1 LELIIIPKIK
11 NTDSGFIT
19 VKSEDMVTNK
29 KKDALGKGI
38 RALLSNLDDDTEVL
52 KISATDEDS
61 IINTVPKIKLD
72 LIEVNPFQPRADFN
86 QQALEELAS
95 SIKVH
100 GVIQPITVRKIT
112 DKKYQLISGERRLRA
127 SKMAGL
133 TEIPAYVRT
142 ANDQEVVEMALIENI
157 QREDLN
163 SMEVAL
169 TYQRLIDECQ
179 LTHEN
184 LGERLGKD
192 RSTVTNYLRL
202 LKLPPEIQKSAA
214 RQGIIHGT
222 RQSHHFPAG
231 SGQAVICFERNQ
243 QQGAVCSKNRR
254 IGTFAIHQI
263 HCKERQQERRAAAG
277 LLQKCTQHKL
287 MDIFETKVKI
297 KKTAADK
304 GEIII
309 PFYSVADL
317 NRLLDIIEKE

>member
-1 LELIIIPKIK
+1 MALL
-11 NTDSGFIT
+11 
-19 VKSEDMVTNK
+19 K

-38 RALLSNLDDDTEVL
+38 RALLSDIDDNTDIL

-61 IINTVPKIKLD
+61 IINTVPKIKLEQ
-72 LIEVNPFQPRADFN
+72 IEVNPFQPRADFN

-95 SIKVH
+95 SIRIH
-100 GVIQPITVRKIT
+100 GVIQPITVRKISE
-112 DKKYQLISGERRLRA
+112 KKYQLISGERRLRA
-127 SKMAGL
+127 SKMAGM
-133 TEIPAYVRT
+133 TDVPAYVRM

-169 TYQRLIDECQ
+169 TYQRLIDECS

-202 LKLPPEIQKSAA
+202 LKLPPEIQKALRDKVLSMGHA
-214 RQGIIHGT
+214 RAIISVPEVDKQLYVLKEVNSKGLSVRKT
-222 RQSHHFPAG
+222 EELVRLLSSNSGNKKQEKKEVALPA
-231 SGQAVICFERNQ
+231 SYKSVQ
-243 QQGAVCSKNRR
+243 
-254 IGTFAIHQI
+254 T
-263 HCKERQQERRAAAG
+263 
-277 LLQKCTQHKL
+277 KL
-287 MDIFETKVKI
+287 MDLFETKVKI

-309 PFYSVADL
+309 PFYSVSDL
-317 NRLLDIIEKE
+317 NRLLDIIEKD

>member
-1 LELIIIPKIK
+1 MALL
-11 NTDSGFIT
+11 
-19 VKSEDMVTNK
+19 K

-38 RALLSNLDDDTEVL
+38 RALLSDIDDNTDIL

-61 IINTVPKIKLD
+61 IINTVPKIKLEQ
-72 LIEVNPFQPRADFN
+72 IEVNPFQPRADFN

-95 SIKVH
+95 SIRIH
-100 GVIQPITVRKIT
+100 GVIQPITVRKISE
-112 DKKYQLISGERRLRA
+112 KKYQLISGERRLRA
-127 SKMAGL
+127 SKMAGMADS
-133 TEIPAYVRT
+133 PAYVRM

-169 TYQRLIDECQ
+169 TYQRLIDECS

-202 LKLPPEIQKSAA
+202 LKLPPEIQKALRDKVLSMGHA
-214 RQGIIHGT
+214 RAIISVPEVDKQLYVLKEVNSKGLSVRKT
-222 RQSHHFPAG
+222 EELVRLLSSNSGNKKQEKKEVALPA
-231 SGQAVICFERNQ
+231 SYKSVQ
-243 QQGAVCSKNRR
+243 
-254 IGTFAIHQI
+254 T
-263 HCKERQQERRAAAG
+263 
-277 LLQKCTQHKL
+277 KL
-287 MDIFETKVKI
+287 MDLFETKVKI

-309 PFYSVADL
+309 PFYSVSDL
-317 NRLLDIIEKE
+317 NRLLDIIEKD

>member
-1 LELIIIPKIK
+1 M
-11 NTDSGFIT
+11 S
-19 VKSEDMVTNK
+19 K

-38 RALLSNLDDDTEVL
+38 RALLSDIDEETEVL
-52 KISATDEDS
+52 KISASDEDS

-86 QQALEELAS
+86 PQALEELSS

-100 GVIQPITVRKIT
+100 GVIQPITVRKIS

-163 SMEVAL
+163 AIEVAL
-169 TYQRLIDECQ
+169 TYQRLIDECE

-202 LKLPPEIQKSAA
+202 LKLPPEIQKALRDKVLSMGHA
-214 RQGIIHGT
+214 RAIISIPEVDKQLYVLKEINSKQLSVRKT
-222 RQSHHFPAG
+222 EELVRLLS
-231 SGQAVICFERNQ
+231 SGQPKKPE
-243 QQGAVCSKNRR
+243 K
-254 IGTFAIHQI
+254 
-263 HCKERQQERRAAAG
+263 KEEPLPVAYKSVQ
-277 LLQKCTQHKL
+277 TKL

-297 KKTAADK
+297 KKTAGDK
-304 GEIII
+304 GEIVI

>member
-1 LELIIIPKIK
+1 MALL
-11 NTDSGFIT
+11 
-19 VKSEDMVTNK
+19 NK

-38 RALLSNLDDDTEVL
+38 RALLSNIDEDTEVL

-61 IINTVPKIKLD
+61 IINTVPKIKLE

-86 QQALEELAS
+86 QQALEELAA
-95 SIKVH
+95 SIKIH

-112 DKKYQLISGERRLRA
+112 DRKYQLISGERRLRA

-133 TEIPAYVRT
+133 TEVPAYVRT

-169 TYQRLIDECQ
+169 TYQRLIDECD

-184 LGERLGKD
+184 LGDRLGKD

-202 LKLPPEIQKSAA
+202 LKLPPEIQKALRDKVLSMGHARAIISVPEVDKQLYVLKEINTKGLSVRKTEELVRLLSSNSSAKK
-214 RQGIIHGT
+214 QDKKEV
-222 RQSHHFPAG
+222 SLPA
-231 SGQAVICFERNQ
+231 SYKNVQA
-243 QQGAVCSKNRR
+243 
-254 IGTFAIHQI
+254 
-263 HCKERQQERRAAAG
+263 
-277 LLQKCTQHKL
+277 KL
-287 MDIFETKVKI
+287 MDIFETKIKI
-297 KKTAADK
+297 KKTATDK

-309 PFYSVADL
+309 PFYSVSDL
-317 NRLLDIIEKE
+317 NRLLDIIEKD

>member
-1 LELIIIPKIK
+1 MALL
-11 NTDSGFIT
+11 
-19 VKSEDMVTNK
+19 K

-38 RALLSNLDDDTEVL
+38 RALLSDIDDDTEIL

-61 IINTVPKIKLD
+61 IINTVPKIKLE

-86 QQALEELAS
+86 PQALAELSS
-95 SIKVH
+95 SIKIH

-112 DKKYQLISGERRLRA
+112 DRKYQLISGERRLRA

-169 TYQRLIDECQ
+169 TYQRLIDECS

-184 LGERLGKD
+184 LGDRLGKD

-202 LKLPPEIQKSAA
+202 LKLPPEIQKALRDKILSMGHA
-214 RQGIIHGT
+214 RAIIAIPEVDK
-222 RQSHHFPAG
+222 QLY
-231 SGQAVICFERNQ
+231 VLKEIN
-243 QQGAVCSKNRR
+243 SKGLSVRKTEELVR
-254 IGTFAIHQI
+254 LLSSSQTKKQEK
-263 HCKERQQERRAAAG
+263 KEVALPIAYKSVQ
-277 LLQKCTQHKL
+277 TKL

-297 KKTAADK
+297 KKSATDK
-304 GEIII
+304 GEIVI
-309 PFYSVADL
+309 PFYSVSDL
-317 NRLLDIIEKE
+317 NRLLDIIEKD

>member
-1 LELIIIPKIK
+1 
-11 NTDSGFIT
+11 
-19 VKSEDMVTNK
+19 MVTNK

-38 RALLSNLDDDTEVL
+38 RALLSNIDEDTEVL

-100 GVIQPITVRKIT
+100 GVIQPITVRKIS

-133 TEIPAYVRT
+133 AEIPAYVRT

-163 SMEVAL
+163 AMEVAL
-169 TYQRLIDECQ
+169 TYQRLIDECS

-202 LKLPPEIQKSAA
+202 LKLPPEIQKALRDKVLSMGHARAIISLPEVDKQLYVLKEINSKSLSVRKTEELVRLLSAKSA
-214 RQGIIHGT
+214 PKKEAKKEDQL
-222 RQSHHFPAG
+222 PA
-231 SGQAVICFERNQ
+231 SY
-243 QQGAVCSKNRR
+243 KNV
-254 IGTFAIHQI
+254 
-263 HCKERQQERRAAAG
+263 E
-277 LLQKCTQHKL
+277 HKL
-287 MDIFETKVKI
+287 MDLLETKVKI

-317 NRLLDIIEKE
+317 NRLLDIMEKD